1 MRSCFD
7 VELDAVGNVVA
18 EFLTVT
24 LNGKLYQDNRKK
36 RRQKEKETS
45 RKSTSQL
52 YFHRIWNDFLLAS
65 ITGNE
70 LLS

>member
-7 VELDAVGNVVA
+7 VELDEVGNVVA

-24 LNGKLYQDNRKK
+24 MNSKLYQDNRKK
-36 RRQKEKETS
+36 RRRPE
-45 RKSTSQL
+45 KSTSQL
-52 YFHRIWNDFLLAS
+52 YFHRFWNDFLLAS

>member
-7 VELDAVGNVVA
+7 VELDEVGNVVA

-24 LNGKLYQDNRKK
+24 LNSKLYQDNRKK

-45 RKSTSQL
+45 EKAHPN
-52 YFHRIWNDFLLAS
+52 YIFIEFGM
-65 ITGNE
+65 IFF
-70 LLS
+70 